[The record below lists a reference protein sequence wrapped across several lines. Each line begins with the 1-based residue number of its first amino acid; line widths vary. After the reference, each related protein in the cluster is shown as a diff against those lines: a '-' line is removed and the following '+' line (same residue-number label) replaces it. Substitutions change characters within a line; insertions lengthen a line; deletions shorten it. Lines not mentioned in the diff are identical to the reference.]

1 MIPIFLLAL
10 TQIKYNAE
18 ISLFFFF
25 FFFVMSTQC
34 LHLCLQKAVVK
45 KTLNK

>member
-10 TQIKYNAE
+10 TQIKYNAH
-18 ISLFFFF
+18 S

-34 LHLCLQKAVVK
+34 LHLCLQKAGVK
-45 KTLNK
+45 KALNK

>member
-18 ISLFFFF
+18 ISLSL
-25 FFFVMSTQC
+25 FFFVMSTQY
-34 LHLCLQKAVVK
+34 LHLCLQKAGVK
-45 KTLNK
+45 KSFE